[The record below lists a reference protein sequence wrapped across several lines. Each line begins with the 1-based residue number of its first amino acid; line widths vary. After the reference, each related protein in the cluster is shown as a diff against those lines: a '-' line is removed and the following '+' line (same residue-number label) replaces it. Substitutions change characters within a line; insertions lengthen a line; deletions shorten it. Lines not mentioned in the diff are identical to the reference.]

1 VKCLVT
7 GASGF
12 IGANLCRELV
22 KRGHSVVAFD
32 FFLAQETWQNLVDLN
47 IPVYCGDISEPSD
60 MACLAK
66 YEFNVIFHQAAI
78 VDTLETDLHKLYKT
92 NVVGFRNVIALG
104 KQVAKSGIV
113 YASSAATY
121 GKQEGKCVETS
132 AQKPLNMYGWTKK
145 LNDITAMTS
154 IDYPIIGLKY
164 FNVYGPGEEH
174 KGKMKSVIGQK
185 IDQMLNNEQPTLF
198 HTGQQY
204 RDWIYIDDVVEANI
218 LASKALLNNVA
229 GVFNCG
235 TGQAK
240 SFIEIYESISN
251 KIDDPPSVKWIDN
264 PHKEQYQSHT
274 EADITNF
281 KEHIGVIDYI
291 PLDQGI
297 KKYVLY
303 EYKKTKDSVNR
314 WA

>member
-1 VKCLVT
+1 MKFLVT

-60 MACLAK
+60 IACLAK

-92 NVVGFRNVIALG
+92 NVAGFRNVIALG

-132 AQKPLNMYGWTKK
+132 AQKPLNIYGWTKK
-145 LNDITAMTS
+145 LNDIAAMTS

-185 IDQMLNNEQPTLF
+185 IDQMLNNEEPTLF
-198 HTGQQY
+198 HGGEQS
-204 RDWIYIDDVVEANI
+204 RDWIYIDDVVKANI
-218 LASKALLNNVA
+218 LAAKALVNNVA

-240 SFIEIYESISN
+240 SFIDIYESISN
-251 KIDDPPSVKWIDN
+251 KTDNPLPIKWIDN

-281 KEHIGVIDYI
+281 KEHIGVIDYT

-303 EYKKTKDSVNR
+303 EYKKTKDSVN
-314 WA
+314 